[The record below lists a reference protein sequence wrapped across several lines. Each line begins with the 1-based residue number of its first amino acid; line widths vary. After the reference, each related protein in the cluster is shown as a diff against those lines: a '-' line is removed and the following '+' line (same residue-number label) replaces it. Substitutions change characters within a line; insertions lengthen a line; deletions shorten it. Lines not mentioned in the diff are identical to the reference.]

1 VTADDLILHW
11 SKFKPSFAAKRTTQ
25 RRNGGD
31 KPCGEMRGNQSMT
44 SADGT
49 PVQIEAPDLVNNVGG
64 GDGPDHTPDQGAPA
78 REALQRGDAHLRPVE
93 DLHSLLLRI
102 SHHLDFETSERT
114 TIYYRLRAIDEQMR
128 KIMKQTRRRHLRA
141 FARTLTA
148 VLIGVAATL
157 AWQSYGDQAKQT
169 IATGA
174 PALGWSPES
183 KQMIAGF
190 IERLGWTKQ
199 AADTA
204 PVQATALQTAQAAP
218 AAPALASSAPP
229 APAVDPEQVQQ
240 IVLSLGALRQSLDQ
254 IASGQDQMAREIARL
269 QSADT
274 EILEK
279 IPAPP
284 RAPAVAPARKPIS
297 VAPAAPSRAP
307 VPAR

>member
-1 VTADDLILHW
+1 
-11 SKFKPSFAAKRTTQ
+11 
-25 RRNGGD
+25 
-31 KPCGEMRGNQSMT
+31 MT

-49 PVQIEAPDLVNNVGG
+49 PVQIEAPDLVNSVGG
-64 GDGPDHTPDQGAPA
+64 VDGPDHTPDQGAPP
-78 REALQRGDAHLRPVE
+78 REELQRSDAHLRPVE

-141 FARTLTA
+141 FARTLA
-148 VLIGVAATL
+148 AILIGVAATL
-157 AWQSYGDQAKQT
+157 AWQSYGEQAKQV

-183 KQMIAGF
+183 KQMIGGF
-190 IERLGWTKQ
+190 VERLGWAKQ
-199 AADTA
+199 AAEANTA
-204 PVQATALQTAQAAP
+204 PVQTSASATPQAASTAQAV
-218 AAPALASSAPP
+218 AASA
-229 APAVDPEQVQQ
+229 APAVDPEQVHD
-240 IVLSLGALRQSLDQ
+240 IVLSLGAMRQSLDQ

-269 QSADT
+269 QNADA

-284 RAPAVAPARKPIS
+284 RPPAVVPARKPIP
-297 VAPAAPSRAP
+297 VAPAAPSRAA

>member
-1 VTADDLILHW
+1 
-11 SKFKPSFAAKRTTQ
+11 
-25 RRNGGD
+25 
-31 KPCGEMRGNQSMT
+31 MT

-64 GDGPDHTPDQGAPA
+64 AGVPDHTPDQEAPA
-78 REALQRGDAHLRPVE
+78 REELQRSDAHLRPVE

-148 VLIGVAATL
+148 ILIGVAATL
-157 AWQSYGDQAKQT
+157 AWQAYGDQAKQA

-190 IERLGWTKQ
+190 VEQLGWTKR
-199 AADTA
+199 AAEADTA
-204 PVQATALQTAQAAP
+204 PVQATALQTAQAPP
-218 AAPALASSAPP
+218 AAPALASTAPP
-229 APAVDPEQVQQ
+229 APAVDPEQVRD
-240 IVLSLGALRQSLDQ
+240 IVQSLGAMRQSLDQ

-284 RAPAVAPARKPIS
+284 RPPAVAPARKPMS

>member
-1 VTADDLILHW
+1 M
-11 SKFKPSFAAKRTTQ
+11 S
-25 RRNGGD
+25 
-31 KPCGEMRGNQSMT
+31 

-64 GDGPDHTPDQGAPA
+64 VDVPDHTPDQGAPP
-78 REALQRGDAHLRPVE
+78 REELQRSDAHLRPVE
-93 DLHSLLLRI
+93 DLHNLLLRI

-128 KIMKQTRRRHLRA
+128 KIIKQTRRRHLRA

-148 VLIGVAATL
+148 ILIGIAATL
-157 AWQSYGDQAKQT
+157 AWQAYGEQAKQT

-190 IERLGWTKQ
+190 VEQLGWTKQ
-199 AADTA
+199 PAEADTA
-204 PVQATALQTAQAAP
+204 PVQTSVVATPQAAP
-218 AAPALASSAPP
+218 AAQAPASSAPP
-229 APAVDPEQVQQ
+229 APAVDSEQVRD
-240 IVLSLGALRQSLDQ
+240 IVQSLGAMRQSLDQ
-254 IASGQDQMAREIARL
+254 IASGQGQMAREIARL

-284 RAPAVAPARKPIS
+284 RPPAVAPARKPVSI
-297 VAPAAPSRAP
+297 APAAPPRLP
-307 VPAR
+307 GPAR